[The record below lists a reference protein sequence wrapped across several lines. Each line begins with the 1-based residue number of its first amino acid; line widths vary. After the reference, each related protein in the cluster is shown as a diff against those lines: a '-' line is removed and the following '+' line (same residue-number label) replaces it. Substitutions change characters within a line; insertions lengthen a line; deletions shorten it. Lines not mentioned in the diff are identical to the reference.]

1 MEECQS
7 GNQSLL
13 SRKLEQFVPLSLD
26 DRNAIEQIIRH
37 KVIQVPAQ
45 TDLICEGDEPTHV
58 RLILDGWACRYKM
71 LDDGRRQI
79 MAIFLPGDMCDFN
92 VFILRKM
99 DHSIMALTPVRLAA
113 IYPDALETLTGAHPR
128 ILKGL
133 WWETLVNAS
142 IQREWTVNLGQ
153 RSALER
159 IAHLFC
165 EIFLRLQA
173 VGMIRENRCNMP
185 ITQIELADAMGLTA
199 VHVSRTLKTMRAEG
213 LVKLNGRE
221 LLIPDFGALQSIG
234 LFNPNYLHFERP
246 LHNDSGLERSVTFT
260 PTGGRL
266 A

>member
-1 MEECQS
+1 MEEFLP
-7 GNQSLL
+7 GKQSLL
-13 SRKLEQFVPLSLD
+13 SRKLEQFVRLSPD
-26 DRNAIEQIIRH
+26 DRNAIEQIVRH
-37 KVIQVPAQ
+37 KVIQVAAQ
-45 TDLICEGDEPTHV
+45 KDLICEGDEPTHV
-58 RLILDGWACRYKM
+58 RLMLDGWACRYKM

-165 EIFLRLQA
+165 ELFLRLQA
-173 VGMIRENRCNMP
+173 VGMTRENRCDMP

-213 LVKLNGRE
+213 LVKLNDRE
-221 LLIPDFGALQSIG
+221 LLIPDFGALQAVG
-234 LFNPNYLHFERP
+234 LFNPNYLH
-246 LHNDSGLERSVTFT
+246 LERSMQSGSSLDRPVDLA
-260 PTGGRL
+260 PADRRL
-266 A
+266 P